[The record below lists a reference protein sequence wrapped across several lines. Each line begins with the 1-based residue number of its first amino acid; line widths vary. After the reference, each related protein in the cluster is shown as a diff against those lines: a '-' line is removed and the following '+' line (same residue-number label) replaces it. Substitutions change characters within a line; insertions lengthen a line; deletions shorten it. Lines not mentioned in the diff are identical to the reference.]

1 MKINTTSFADQLKA
15 ARVSAVRG
23 EFDDA
28 FMSLERALACSDRT
42 MEELAQ
48 VDEVYC
54 EIKARQGQRFT
65 ARTVAV
71 LFKKLRL
78 AGITTI
84 KGFGKSNGSWEA
96 WA

>member
-1 MKINTTSFADQLKA
+1 MMINTTSFTDQLKA

-28 FMSLERALACSDRT
+28 FMCLERALACSDRT

-48 VDEVYC
+48 VDEVYA
-54 EIKARQGQRFT
+54 EVKAAQGQRFS
-65 ARTVAV
+65 ASTVSV
-71 LFKKLRL
+71 LFKKLRM
-78 AGITTI
+78 AGITSI
-84 KGFGKSNGSWEA
+84 KGFGKTAGRWEA

>member
-42 MEELAQ
+42 TEELAQ
-48 VDEVYC
+48 VDEVYA
-54 EIKARQGQRFT
+54 EVKAAQGKRFS
-65 ARTVAV
+65 ASTVSV
-71 LFKKLRL
+71 LFKKLRM
-78 AGITTI
+78 AGITHI
-84 KGFGKSNGSWEA
+84 KGFGKSDGRWEA

>member
-1 MKINTTSFADQLKA
+1 MMINTTSFADQLQA
-15 ARVSAVRG
+15 ARDNAAAG
-23 EFDDA
+23 QFDDA
-28 FMSLERALACSDRT
+28 FMCLQRALDCCDRT
-42 MEELAQ
+42 EEELAQ
-48 VDEVYC
+48 VDEVYG
-54 EIKARQGQRFT
+54 EIKAHQGQRFT

-84 KGFGKSNGSWEA
+84 KGFGKVEGTWEA